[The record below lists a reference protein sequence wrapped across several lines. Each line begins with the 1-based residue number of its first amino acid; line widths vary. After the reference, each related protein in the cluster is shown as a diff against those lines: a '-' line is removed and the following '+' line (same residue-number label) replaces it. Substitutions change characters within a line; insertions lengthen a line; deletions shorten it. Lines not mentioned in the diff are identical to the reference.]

1 MKPRGKQPA
10 NAASWRQGSN
20 VTSQAPRRNSALAT
34 ELGDVDSNEQD
45 GHDASSSR
53 LQPALSRL
61 PPETLIA
68 VAFALVERCDPRGPR
83 CRTCLRSLARL
94 CLVSRAW
101 HAIATPILYT
111 QAALADVRLSASSHP
126 HSAFEV
132 SPRTLHHHQVPTEED
147 SFVMSAVLSG
157 DIGFLQR
164 LLHHAPH
171 LRRVGGITA
180 KQLLSLIFLVSWSCP
195 RNRKSHARP
204 AVRDWDVPRAT
215 PLHAAVR
222 SGHGKMVDWL
232 LQQGIEVDGQAF
244 LCCLCP
250 LPYAGMFRYKTV
262 REPNIISATPLQLA
276 LAYRR
281 EPIAKTLLAAGAVW
295 DRPFPLSAGTT
306 ALHMMAAG
314 GMVDLIDWLADGD
327 TGERLHDW
335 PDDWGRSALHYA
347 SFMEMEGNR
356 GHQRAARRLAEA
368 LIKSLIRI
376 GAVYDTH
383 ATSDIARRCLVE
395 LEAIGSAEW
404 RQHERES
411 TNEWSFRV
419 YRGRELIQ
427 TPWTLQLKPAD
438 FAAQRGS
445 HSIAGALRAA
455 ARMIDTP
462 SEAARAVVARD
473 S

>member
-1 MKPRGKQPA
+1 MKPRGKQPV

-20 VTSQAPRRNSALAT
+20 VTSQAPRRNSAPAI
-34 ELGDVDSNEQD
+34 ELEDVKSNEQD
-45 GHDASSSR
+45 DHDASSSR
-53 LQPALSRL
+53 LQPALFRL
-61 PPETLIA
+61 PPETLVA
-68 VAFALVERCDPRGPR
+68 VAFALVEPCDPRGPR
-83 CRTCLRSLARL
+83 RRTSLRSLARL
-94 CLVSRAW
+94 CLVSRAL
-101 HAIATPILYT
+101 HAIATPVLYT
-111 QAALADVRLSASSHP
+111 QVALADRLVSS
-126 HSAFEV
+126 
-132 SPRTLHHHQVPTEED
+132 QVPTEED
-147 SFVMSAVLSG
+147 SFVMSAVLSS

-171 LRRVGGITA
+171 LRRVGITA
-180 KQLLSLIFLVSWSCP
+180 KQLLSLVFLVSWGCP
-195 RNRKSHARP
+195 RNRNSHARP
-204 AVRDWDVPRAT
+204 AVRDCDVPRAT

-222 SGHGKMVDWL
+222 SGHGKMVEWL

-250 LPYAGMFRYKTV
+250 LPHAGMFRYKTV

-347 SFMEMEGNR
+347 SFMEMEGNK
-356 GHQRAARRLAEA
+356 GHQRAATRLAEA

-383 ATSDIARRCLVE
+383 ATCDIARRCLVE

-411 TNEWSFRV
+411 TNEWSSRV

-427 TPWTLQLKPAD
+427 TPWMLQLKPAD
-438 FAAQRGS
+438 FAAHRGS

-455 ARMIDTP
+455 ARTIDTP